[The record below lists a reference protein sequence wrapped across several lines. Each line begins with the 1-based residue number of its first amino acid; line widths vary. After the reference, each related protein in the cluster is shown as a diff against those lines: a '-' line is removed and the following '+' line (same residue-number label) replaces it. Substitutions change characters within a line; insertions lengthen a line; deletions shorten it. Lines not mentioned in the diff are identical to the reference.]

1 MKGDR
6 LSVGTALED
15 FLGCIREVNEMVTH
29 CTKLLEKIQLRKD
42 IKLKKGAGARSQ

>member
-1 MKGDR
+1 MREKFKRDR

-15 FLGCIREVNEMVTH
+15 FLGCI
-29 CTKLLEKIQLRKD
+29 KLLEKIQLRKD